1 MRGRAIS
8 VLAAL
13 LPAPLAAQGVME
25 QPTRPNTILVSAS
38 GRVETAPDVATM
50 TLSVRGDGKT
60 PDAATAALA
69 AKQKAILAGLRGLDA
84 RLEVRT
90 GDIAFHEVRSG
101 DCGGTSGIDDM
112 SAVDTMVVDMEA
124 IEDAPDAG
132 PKRGPCR
139 VTGHRATSETTVRLS
154 AVKDAGTAVGLAGRL
169 GATAAR
175 VENFTLRDDTAAARG
190 ALQQAMASAR
200 TQAAALAAASGS
212 RLGPVV
218 SIMNGGG
225 DRGRRLMAMESYNV
239 AAPPAIAPPPIVV
252 DITPTPV
259 ETTAQIVVTFALLP

>member
-1 MRGRAIS
+1 MRGQAIS

-13 LPAPLAAQGVME
+13 LPTPLAAQGVME
-25 QPTRPNTILVSAS
+25 QLTRPNTILVSAS

-50 TLSVRGDGKT
+50 TLSVRGDGTT
-60 PDAATAALA
+60 PDAATSALA
-69 AKQKAILAGLRGLDA
+69 AKQKAIISGLRGLDA
-84 RLEVRT
+84 GLEVRT

-112 SAVDTMVVDMEA
+112 SAASMVVNLEA

-139 VTGHRATSETTVRLS
+139 VTGHRATSETTIRLS
-154 AVKDAGTAVGLAGRL
+154 AVKEAGTAVGLAGRL
-169 GATAAR
+169 GATSAR
-175 VENFTLRDDTAAARG
+175 VENFTLRDEAAAARG

-218 SIMNGGG
+218 SIMNGEA
-225 DRGRRLMAMESYNV
+225 DRSMRLMPRQSYNV

-259 ETTAQIVVTFALLP
+259 ETTAQIIVTFALLP